1 MVMNLL
7 QQDVAS
13 ASNPLDLLE
22 ELVSANEWAHDRSSD
37 QELVVQVTGQW
48 CDYHLCIVWQPEI
61 GAMYLSC
68 QLDVK
73 VPKMRRGAVHE
84 LVVAAN
90 ERLWLGHFDLCT
102 DDGALIFRHTIPL
115 RGVRSGASVE
125 QLEDMIDTAL
135 IESERLYP
143 ALQMVVWGG
152 QPAGEA
158 LEAAL
163 MDTVGEA

>member
-1 MVMNLL
+1 MNLL
-7 QQDVAS
+7 QHDVAI

-37 QELVVQVTGQW
+37 QELVVQVAGQW

-73 VPKMRRGAVHE
+73 VQKQRRGAVNE

-115 RGVRSGASVE
+115 RGVRGGASVE
-125 QLEDMIDTAL
+125 QLEDTIDTAL

-152 QPAGEA
+152 QPASEA

-163 MDTVGEA
+163 METVGEA